1 MNKNQKS
8 YHYLISKIMI
18 VCLILPAS
26 APIYYLLTRANLPV
40 KEFLDVLN
48 YAFFIMLLMGAVS
61 FYLHKRANQIT
72 SSKNKE
78 IANKINNYESCLQK
92 GHRLPRAFFT
102 QEEKEIDTK
111 ESKLIWKLLLIPFP
125 LMAYSPLILLW
136 VTNDLPFAFFMAYL
150 FFSFIGSVLFGIYIF
165 KKYKGVAQLYEDKK
179 EKIHNNG
186 LSDMDVLLVTKEN
199 RKTILKIWQDAREDE
214 SVVNII
220 EKGKFN
226 EDAKKGKL
234 YKEFYSFWS
243 DTTKEEQK
251 LNPKMAI
258 EFYLLLEKTTI

>member
-1 MNKNQKS
+1 
-8 YHYLISKIMI
+8 
-18 VCLILPAS
+18 
-26 APIYYLLTRANLPV
+26 
-40 KEFLDVLN
+40 
-48 YAFFIMLLMGAVS
+48 
-61 FYLHKRANQIT
+61 
-72 SSKNKE
+72 
-78 IANKINNYESCLQK
+78 
-92 GHRLPRAFFT
+92 
-102 QEEKEIDTK
+102 
-111 ESKLIWKLLLIPFP
+111 
-125 LMAYSPLILLW
+125 
-136 VTNDLPFAFFMAYL
+136 
-150 FFSFIGSVLFGIYIF
+150 
-165 KKYKGVAQLYEDKK
+165 
-179 EKIHNNG
+179 
-186 LSDMDVLLVTKEN
+186 MDVLLVTKEN